1 MFPKNDRQ
9 AQLLNTANN
18 LAKEFEKTAA
28 EHDRNGTFPFDNYV
42 MLENTGYT
50 SAAIPTEEGGG
61 GHTLTD
67 IVLAQLALAKGD
79 GSTALGIGMHLV
91 TTGTET
97 YNKSWPKELRKKV
110 FSDVVQH
117 GTLINSLAAEP
128 MMGSPRTGGQPET
141 SLVPKGD
148 GVWELNGRKI
158 FSTLA
163 PLLTYFIIYCT
174 VDDGSG
180 DVARVIIDKD
190 RSGVKIDPT
199 WDSIGM
205 RSTGSH
211 DIVFE
216 NVIVKKEDFIS
227 QRSLAENTTAMSSG
241 GAWLPLLI
249 GAANLGIAE
258 SSRDYIVEYV
268 RNRNPGGKAFLKD
281 IPYIREQIGR
291 VDTKLIV
298 ARNTLLNSAQDWDDY
313 PDERENLQSH
323 IYAAKLQATNTAI
336 EIVDICMR
344 VAGGEALYKSLP
356 LERHFRD
363 VRGGIVNPPIEARAL
378 EFIAKLALE

>member
-128 MMGSPRTGGQPET
+128 MMGSP
-141 SLVPKGD
+141 D
-148 GVWELNGRKI
+148 GV
-158 FSTLA
+158 S
-163 PLLTYFIIYCT
+163 
-174 VDDGSG
+174 GSL
-180 DVARVIIDKD
+180 
-190 RSGVKIDPT
+190 
-199 WDSIGM
+199 DS
-205 RSTGSH
+205 S
-211 DIVFE
+211 
-216 NVIVKKEDFIS
+216 
-227 QRSLAENTTAMSSG
+227 
-241 GAWLPLLI
+241 
-249 GAANLGIAE
+249 
-258 SSRDYIVEYV
+258 
-268 RNRNPGGKAFLKD
+268 
-281 IPYIREQIGR
+281 
-291 VDTKLIV
+291 
-298 ARNTLLNSAQDWDDY
+298 
-313 PDERENLQSH
+313 
-323 IYAAKLQATNTAI
+323 
-336 EIVDICMR
+336 
-344 VAGGEALYKSLP
+344 
-356 LERHFRD
+356 
-363 VRGGIVNPPIEARAL
+363 
-378 EFIAKLALE
+378 

>member
-163 PLLTYFIIYCT
+163 PVLTYFIIYCT

-190 RSGVKIDPT
+190 RSGVKTVSYTHLTLPT
-199 WDSIGM
+199 
-205 RSTGSH
+205 
-211 DIVFE
+211 
-216 NVIVKKEDFIS
+216 
-227 QRSLAENTTAMSSG
+227 
-241 GAWLPLLI
+241 
-249 GAANLGIAE
+249 
-258 SSRDYIVEYV
+258 
-268 RNRNPGGKAFLKD
+268 KA
-281 IPYIREQIGR
+281 
-291 VDTKLIV
+291 
-298 ARNTLLNSAQDWDDY
+298 
-313 PDERENLQSH
+313 
-323 IYAAKLQATNTAI
+323 
-336 EIVDICMR
+336 
-344 VAGGEALYKSLP
+344 
-356 LERHFRD
+356 
-363 VRGGIVNPPIEARAL
+363 
-378 EFIAKLALE
+378 